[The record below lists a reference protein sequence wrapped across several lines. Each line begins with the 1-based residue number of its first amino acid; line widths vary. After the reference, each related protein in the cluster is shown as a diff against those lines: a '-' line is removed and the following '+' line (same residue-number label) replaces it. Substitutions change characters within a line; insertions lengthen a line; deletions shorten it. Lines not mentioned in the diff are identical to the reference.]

1 MFKARFQPNRDE
13 IKNSDFCMLFSY
25 KNGVL
30 AEIFMN
36 FGDEKF
42 LNFIYIFGKIGWTL
56 GSKNLKIWNF
66 TLYYILNE
74 RGKFEKNRRK
84 FLKILS
90 IKNFIFDL
98 ILQLWSYLWTKKFKI
113 TYVDSP
119 SLYKVVLSS
128 T

>member
-1 MFKARFQPNRDE
+1 
-13 IKNSDFCMLFSY
+13 MLFSY
-25 KNGVL
+25 ENGVF

-36 FGDEKF
+36 FGDKKF
-42 LNFIYIFGKIGWTL
+42 LNFIYVFGKIGWTL

-74 RGKFEKNRRK
+74 CGKFEKIRRK

-90 IKNFIFDL
+90 MKNFIFDL

-119 SLYKVVLSS
+119 SLYEVVLSS